1 MHFERLQGQCFFQK
15 DVIIVGYFL
24 FYVFNVFINEISSF
38 NGYLCLTELDLCT
51 DKIAKKY
58 FYLLLNIHIII
69 SFIKIHS
76 ISYPGF

>member
-1 MHFERLQGQCFFQK
+1 MFPFLCF
-15 DVIIVGYFL
+15 YA
-24 FYVFNVFINEISSF
+24 FIKEISSF

-58 FYLLLNIHIII
+58 FDLLLNIHIII
-69 SFIKIHS
+69 SFIKIQS